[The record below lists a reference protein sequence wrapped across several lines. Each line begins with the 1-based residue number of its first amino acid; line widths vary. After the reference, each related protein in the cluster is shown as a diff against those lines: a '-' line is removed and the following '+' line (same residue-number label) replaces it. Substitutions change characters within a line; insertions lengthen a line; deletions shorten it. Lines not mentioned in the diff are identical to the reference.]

1 MANLVFMAGG
11 RQRRLFRRKEGGPW
25 HIRFQHNGIDYEFS
39 LRTTLDYVAKDKA
52 KSIIESVIN
61 GEPRFANWQLA
72 RKLPVAARQYADR
85 FQQLAGMTGPA
96 VYVLLKEGKAIYVGQ
111 SASFIRRFA
120 NHAHILLCD
129 EILHLPTPLT
139 ELDERERQLIR
150 AFRPSLNQGIQG
162 YSRKTRHP
170 KEHREQVA
178 PTETVELPVLDLEDV
193 VLPKAGD

>member
-1 MANLVFMAGG
+1 MANLTFMAGG

-25 HIRFQHNGIDYEFS
+25 YVRFQHNGLEYEFS

-52 KSIIESVIN
+52 KSIIESAIN

-85 FQQLAGMTGPA
+85 FQRLAGMTGPA

-120 NHAHILLCD
+120 SHLHISLCD

-139 ELDERERQLIR
+139 ELDERERELIR
-150 AFRPSLNQGIQG
+150 AFRPSLNQGNRG
-162 YSRKTRHP
+162 YSRKIRLP
-170 KEHREQVA
+170 KKRSAAVE
-178 PTETVELPVLDLEDV
+178 PVELPAVELEDV
-193 VLPKAGD
+193 VLPKVGD